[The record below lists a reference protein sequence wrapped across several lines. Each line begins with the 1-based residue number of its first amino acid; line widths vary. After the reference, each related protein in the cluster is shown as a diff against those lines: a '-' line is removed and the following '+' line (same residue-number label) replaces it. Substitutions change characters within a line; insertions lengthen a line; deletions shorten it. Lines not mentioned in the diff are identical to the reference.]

1 MKARSSMRPKKAQLK
16 DKGLWAECWDFGL
29 KSAQNKLGIGFR

>member
-1 MKARSSMRPKKAQLK
+1 MKAGSSVKPLKAQLK
-16 DKGLWAECWDFGL
+16 DKGLRVENGDLRL